1 MEVSIKMIDDLA
13 HLARLNFTEEEK
25 IVLQSDLTQMIGF
38 IEQLNEVNTEGI
50 APLLHMSH
58 SINALREDEIKG
70 SITQEEAL
78 QNAPD
83 KDEKFFKVPKVIKK

>member
-13 HLARLNFTEEEK
+13 HLARLNFSEDEK
-25 IVLQSDLTQMIGF
+25 ITLQSDLTKMIAF
-38 IEQLNEVNTEGI
+38 IEQLNQVNTEGVE
-50 APLLHMSH
+50 PLLHMGGAS
-58 SINALREDEIKG
+58 NVLREDEIKA

-83 KDEKFFKVPKVIKK
+83 KDEHFFKVPKVIKK